1 MWLMP
6 TQADNYQSVE
16 CKYWSALLWWP
27 QSVISLHINLYWNV
41 SAFAGFN
48 IISVLTSQLVL

>member
-1 MWLMP
+1 MP
-6 TQADNYQSVE
+6 TQADNYQSAE

-27 QSVISLHINLYWNV
+27 QSVISLHINLYQNV

-48 IISVLTSQLVL
+48 IISVLMSQLVL